1 MLQIKDIH
9 KEYRTGNL
17 VQRALDG
24 VSLSLRDNEFVAIL
38 GPSGSGKTTLLN
50 IIGGLDRYDSGDL
63 IINGIS
69 TKKYKDRDWDSYRNH
84 TIGFVFQS
92 YNLIPH
98 QTVLANVELALT
110 ISGVSKSERRR
121 RAKEAL
127 EKVGLGAQIHKKPSQ
142 MSGGQMQRVAIA
154 RALVNDPEILLADE
168 PTGAL
173 DSDTSVQVMDLL
185 QGVAKERLVVMVTH
199 NPELAQLYAT
209 RIVTVKDGRI
219 LSDTDPFVIDSESM
233 APPVHKNMGKSS
245 MSFFTA
251 LSLSFQNL
259 KTKKARTLLTSFAGS
274 IGIIG
279 IALIL
284 SISNGV
290 DKYITNM
297 EEETLSEYPLQIQST
312 GVDLTSMMMGAAT
325 AQSGKK
331 DGEVGVA
338 QMVTNMF
345 SKMNSNDLE
354 SLKVYLDSNESSIS
368 QYANSVEYT
377 YSVSPQIFLENG
389 KNIRQVNPDKSFSAM
404 GLGSGSSNSIM
415 SSTMSTDVFHEMPED
430 ADLYKDQYDVKA
442 GRWPENYKECV
453 LVLTSQGDI
462 SDFLQYTLGLRDGK
476 ELDDMVQKF
485 MAEEAVE
492 TPENE
497 GPYTYDEILGKKFK
511 LVNSTDYYEYD
522 EEYKVWKDKSDN
534 SSYMKKLVKNG
545 EDLTIV
551 GIVQP
556 VEGATASMLTA
567 GICYTPELTKHVIEK
582 AASSEIVKQ
591 QLADEKINV
600 FTGEEFGKE
609 DNENSKFDMESLFSI
624 NADALQEAFQVDLSG
639 FNMDLSSLSGLS
651 SGLNV
656 EMPDMPDM
664 SALAGNINLD
674 ESSMPDL
681 SKLIKLDDLD
691 LDLSHMIDPEE
702 ILKNLPADQVPDM
715 SQALKSVKFDFTEE
729 KVTALLKE
737 VLTGYQESIKDKPE
751 ADMDKMQAALK
762 QYLTSKEMNERLC
775 KDLQELVKNNV
786 NVDMS
791 SEKLIAV
798 AVGLMNQYQ
807 EYAKAN
813 GITQTDVASILAF
826 LSQGEIQQQIK
837 EEAENLVKNSV
848 TVNITTK
855 QIRDLLMQDVV
866 AAYPEYARNNSLP
879 DPANLGTYFLEYMQT
894 EDGQNRLMNG
904 LMTLVDT
911 SEVQTQFSQAM
922 ETYMKAMMTSFTDAI
937 AKGIESKFT
946 EIMEQVEKQLTKGI
960 QTAMEQMMGNIS
972 SGMQEAMQSVMASV
986 SSSITSAMSQAMSG
1000 LGGLGS
1006 SMGNM
1011 EDALSI
1017 DPEAFAKA
1025 IQMNMNEDDLSEL
1038 MMSLLSSE
1046 NASYDGNLKKLG
1058 YADLNVPGGIN
1069 IYPKDFESKSEIV
1082 GILDQYNADMEA
1094 AGEDEKVITYTDLV
1108 GTLMSSVTDIVNIIS
1123 YVLVAFV
1130 AISLVVSSIMI
1141 GVITYISVLERKK
1154 EIGILRAIGASRH
1167 NVSQVFNAETFIIG
1181 FCAGAMGIGIT
1192 LLLLIPANSII
1203 RSLADGVNVKAAL
1216 PPVAAVV
1223 LIGLS
1228 VVLTLLGGLIP
1239 SRKAAKS
1246 DPVTALRTD

>member
-50 IIGGLDRYDSGDL
+50 IIGGLDRYDRGDL

-972 SGMQEAMQSVMASV
+972 SGMQEAMQSVMTSV
-986 SSSITSAMSQAMSG
+986 SSSLTSAMSQAMSG

-1006 SMGNM
+1006 GMGNM

-1017 DPEAFAKA
+1017 NPEAFAKA

-1046 NASYDGNLKKLG
+1046 NSSYDGNLKKLG

>member
-185 QGVAKERLVVMVTH
+185 QEVAKERLVVMVTH

-368 QYANSVEYT
+368 KYANSVEYT

-511 LVNSTDYYEYD
+511 LVSSTDYYEFD

-922 ETYMKAMMTSFTDAI
+922 ETYMKSMMTSFTDAI

-972 SGMQEAMQSVMASV
+972 SGMQEAMQSVMTSV
-986 SSSITSAMSQAMSG
+986 SSSLTSAMSQAMSG

-1006 SMGNM
+1006 GMGNM

-1017 DPEAFAKA
+1017 NPEAFAKA

-1046 NASYDGNLKKLG
+1046 NSSYDGNLKKLG

-1108 GTLMSSVTDIVNIIS
+1108 GTLMSSVTNIVNIIS